1 MNPEQPRRSSA
12 AQWLIL
18 LGLVALAAVWTWP
31 KVLRQKI
38 KADQTRAISN
48 LRQIG
53 LSILDFES
61 EYGSFPDER
70 TAGLL
75 APENKLGLDLTGT
88 SSNVHFRQLIVT
100 GPAPMEI
107 IFYAPTGYTRKADEI
122 MDSNDTMLAA
132 GEVGYGYFLD
142 GGRGMTTK
150 DGSSGRPVACAP
162 LAFDGHSVSTT
173 RFDPATYDGK
183 AVVLRA
189 DCSVTSL
196 PIDPNTGD
204 AILGSK
210 PILETGP
217 DTVWGSDGKPTILP
231 PLPKK

>member
-38 KADQTRAISN
+38 KADQTRAVSN

-53 LSILDFES
+53 LAILDFES

-132 GEVGYGYFLD
+132 GEVDVYLCGPPPMVDAVRHYLD
-142 GGRGMTTK
+142 E
-150 DGSSGRPVACAP
+150 SGFTPASFHYEKFTPNVP
-162 LAFDGHSVSTT
+162 L
-173 RFDPATYDGK
+173 K
-183 AVVLRA
+183 AIA
-189 DCSVTSL
+189 
-196 PIDPNTGD
+196 
-204 AILGSK
+204 
-210 PILETGP
+210 
-217 DTVWGSDGKPTILP
+217 
-231 PLPKK
+231 